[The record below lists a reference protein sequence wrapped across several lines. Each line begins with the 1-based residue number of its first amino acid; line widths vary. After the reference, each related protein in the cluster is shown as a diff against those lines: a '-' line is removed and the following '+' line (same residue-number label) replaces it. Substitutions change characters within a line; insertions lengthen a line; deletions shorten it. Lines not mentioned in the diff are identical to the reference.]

1 MHIVIVDG
9 SRTGL
14 MIIQQMLAPRGEEIA
29 LFTDG
34 KLALDYIRE
43 AGDVDV
49 VITSFELP
57 GLSGT
62 ELCWET
68 RVISDSGRPIY
79 VIGMS
84 ANNDPQHVI
93 GILDAGADDFVSKPP
108 RADELSARMRVAER
122 TLQMQRRLIEL
133 ATIDTLS
140 GAANRRHFR
149 ELAARAVVALPSD
162 GCLSLI
168 LFDIDHF
175 KRVNDVFGQDAGDD
189 VIREI
194 GKLRIPP
201 DTALG
206 RLDGGQFAVLLPDL
220 PIDGAMSVADFL
232 RDQITAIRVESGDYE
247 VTVTASFGVSSI
259 DANGSLAVLFRDAD
273 SALYHAKHSG
283 RNRVSTIQPQLVA

>member
-1 MHIVIVDG
+1 
-9 SRTGL
+9 

-43 AGDVDV
+43 TGDVDV

-57 GLSGT
+57 GISGT

-68 RVISDSGRPIY
+68 RVISDAGRPIY

-84 ANNDPQHVI
+84 ANNDPQHVV
-93 GILDAGADDFVSKPP
+93 GILDAGADDFMSKPP

-122 TLQMQRRLIEL
+122 TLHMQRRLIEL

-149 ELAARAVVALPSD
+149 ELAAKALASLPSD

-168 LFDIDHF
+168 LFDLDHF
-175 KRVNDVFGQDAGDD
+175 KRSTTS
-189 VIREI
+189 
-194 GKLRIPP
+194 
-201 DTALG
+201 TA
-206 RLDGGQFAVLLPDL
+206 RTRAT
-220 PIDGAMSVADFL
+220 
-232 RDQITAIRVESGDYE
+232 R
-247 VTVTASFGVSSI
+247 
-259 DANGSLAVLFRDAD
+259 
-273 SALYHAKHSG
+273 
-283 RNRVSTIQPQLVA
+283 